1 MYIIGAF
8 LAFSIL
14 ILGHEFGHFIIA
26 KKNDV
31 NVEEFS
37 IGMGPK
43 LFGIQGKE
51 TLYSIRILPIG
62 GYVKM
67 LGEEEK
73 SNDSRSF
80 SQKTPAQKLAIV
92 AAGPIMNFILAIIFF
107 AIIGFM
113 KGYVVPIVGDVEI
126 NSPAY
131 IMGIQ
136 KGDKIE
142 KVDNKNITSWDEF
155 VTTLAL
161 GKGKDVDIQIKRG
174 NESKVFHI
182 KPSKDPKENRFI
194 IGVNGTYK
202 KPNVIEAIGYGVKET
217 ASMIKM
223 TVSFFGTLF
232 KGHISAQDVGGPVS
246 IIKISTVYAK
256 AGFLSLLWFTAY
268 LSVQLGF
275 LNIIP
280 FPALDGGWIL
290 LLLIQI
296 ITGKK
301 FDDNKVGILNYI
313 GFALL
318 MLLMVAVTI
327 KDFVYPINF

>member
-1 MYIIGAF
+1 MYIFGAF

-31 NVEEFS
+31 DVEEFS

-73 SNDSRSF
+73 STDSRAF

-107 AIIGFM
+107 GIIGFM
-113 KGYVVPIVGDVEI
+113 KGYIEPTVSSIEN

-131 IMGIQ
+131 IAGIQ
-136 KGDKIE
+136 NGDKIQ
-142 KVDNKNITSWDEF
+142 KVDNKKITSWDEF
-155 VTTLAL
+155 VTTVAL
-161 GKGKDVDIQIKRG
+161 GKGKEVDVQVKRG
-174 NESKVFHI
+174 NENKVFHI
-182 KPSKDPKENRFI
+182 KPSKNVKENRFV
-194 IGVNGTYK
+194 IGIEGTYK
-202 KPNVIEAIGYGVKET
+202 KPNLIEAISYGVKET
-217 ASMIKM
+217 GSMIKM
-223 TVSFFGTLF
+223 TLNFLGTLF
-232 KGHISAQDVGGPVS
+232 TGHISAQDVGGPVS

-256 AGFLSLLWFTAY
+256 AGLLSLLWFTAY

-313 GFALL
+313 GFAVL

-327 KDFVYPINF
+327 KDFMYPIKF